1 MDQNR
6 IKIYPN
12 VTLGKNVEIESFCI
26 IGKPS
31 VKDKQENSF
40 SNTIIGDNAVIRSHT
55 VIYAGNKIG
64 KNFNTGHHVV
74 IREDNEIGDNVSIG
88 TLSCM
93 EHHIKIEDNVR
104 IHSQAF
110 IPEYT
115 ELKKDCWIGP
125 KVVITNAKYPRSI
138 DVKNNLRGVIIQ
150 EGAKIGAN
158 VTILPDIVIGSNAL
172 VGAGSVVTKNVPDKK
187 VVVGNPAKII
197 SNIENIK
204 AYELSKESE

>member
-1 MDQNR
+1 M
-6 IKIYPN
+6 
-12 VTLGKNVEIESFCI
+12 
-26 IGKPS
+26 
-31 VKDKQENSF
+31 
-40 SNTIIGDNAVIRSHT
+40 
-55 VIYAGNKIG
+55 
-64 KNFNTGHHVV
+64 
-74 IREDNEIGDNVSIG
+74 SIG